1 MQRIILSFILLVI
14 SLGFVL
20 IADAQDSF
28 QSPLDQWYEEE
39 SIMNSDN
46 PNNSYYTGMDN
57 YGSQVSDNAGGADCT
72 ACLSPNP
79 PPFCFEPG
87 HPCDGA
93 SVPIDSGIIF
103 LIFGAFLIGGTAI
116 AKQKGYASLYSFITD
131 RR

>member
-1 MQRIILSFILLVI
+1 MFFMLFAVTTTVCS
-14 SLGFVL
+14 
-20 IADAQDSF
+20 
-28 QSPLDQWYEEE
+28 QSPLDTWYENE

-46 PNNSYYTGMDN
+46 PNNAYYTGLDN
-57 YGSQVSDNAGGADCT
+57 YGMDMVESIDPTGDDCT
-72 ACLSPNP
+72 ACLTPNP
-79 PPFCFEPG
+79 PPYCFEPG

-116 AKQKGYASLYSFITD
+116 AKQKGHDSLYSFIVN